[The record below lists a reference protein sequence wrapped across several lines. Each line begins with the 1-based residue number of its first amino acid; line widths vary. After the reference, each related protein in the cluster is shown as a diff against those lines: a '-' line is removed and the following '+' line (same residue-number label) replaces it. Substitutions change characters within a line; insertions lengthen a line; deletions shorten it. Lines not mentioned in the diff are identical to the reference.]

1 MSSFVARR
9 LEVLS
14 DIMFGVAMT
23 VPVYSLPLPGPEA
36 RLTSWRP
43 VLRPL
48 LGPLVAL
55 GCSFLFTSIFWFSH
69 HRRLRL
75 TMAHHG
81 ANPALPVHHL
91 RVSVSD
97 RNLARV
103 NGAVWARRV
112 CPLGCDALQWSFS
125 DHSLRERSS
134 LVCVHSVAITATVAV
149 GDRARYP
156 GARLPG
162 CRACQ
167 PMVPTVNGDVVVG
180 DRPCSCC

>member
-75 TMAHHG
+75 TRARTRRSLFITF
-81 ANPALPVHHL
+81 AFLFLIVTLPGSTVLYGHDAFVPWVATLYSGHL
-91 RVSVSD
+91 AISSR
-97 RNLARV
+97 ART
-103 NGAVWARRV
+103 
-112 CPLGCDALQWSFS
+112 C
-125 DHSLRERSS
+125 S
-134 LVCVHSVAITATVAV
+134 LVYVHSVAIAATVAV

-167 PMVPTVNGDVVVG
+167 PVVTTVNGDVVVG
-180 DRPCSCC
+180 DRPCSYC